1 MLPQM
6 YKKTSL
12 FEPFKMLVAHK
23 PSADYSITS
32 VVPAPIRYGFETQLI
47 VTNHGQ
53 GQLGNYND
61 SRPALKIRVNSDEYG
76 NNALFPASLRRLD
89 EFQIYSDNV
98 ADMELQPTMKVG
110 DSFARTGGEDG
121 DAMTLA
127 EIAQDLCNLIND
139 KDFNMIASIDPDND
153 TQVIV
158 QSVSLFDNLIVQ
170 FLQYSYDLFNG
181 VPPFLIYDMENNL
194 LYDPSDDHKLGR
206 KQVVREKSILPM
218 SELKESP
225 VANDF
230 SNFIKSI
237 KFIPIYVFTDIRTAD
252 QKVRFIAPSGN
263 TVEMVYNPLTQN
275 TITYN
280 LVGGVYVKTEVAVD
294 NLTITSLDA
303 PQADAMRV
311 VGSLEKNK
319 QTILD
324 LIAPF

>member
-32 VVPAPIRYGFETQLI
+32 EVPAPIRYGFETQLV

-53 GQLGNYND
+53 AQLGNYND
-61 SRPALKIRVNSDEYG
+61 SRPAVKIKVMSDEYG
-76 NNALFPASLRRLD
+76 NNLLAPATLRRPD
-89 EFQIYSDNV
+89 EFQIYSDNL
-98 ADMELQPTMKVG
+98 ADMELLPTMKVG
-110 DSFARTGGEDG
+110 DAFARTGGEDADG
-121 DAMTLA
+121 MTTA
-127 EIAQDLCNLIND
+127 EIAQDLCNFIND
-139 KDFNMIASIDPDND
+139 KDFNMIASIDPDDD

-158 QSVSLFDNLIVQ
+158 QSVSLFDNLIIQ
-170 FLQYSYDLFNG
+170 FMQFSYDLFNG
-181 VPPFLIYDMENNL
+181 NPPFLVYDMEGAL
-194 LYDPSDDHKLGR
+194 LFDPTVDHKLG
-206 KQVVREKSILPM
+206 KKEIVREKSILPM
-218 SELKESP
+218 TELKESP

-237 KFIPIYVFTDIRTAD
+237 KYIPTYVHTNIKTAD
-252 QKVRFIAPSGN
+252 QTVRFVAPSGN
-263 TVEMVYNPLTQN
+263 SVEMVYNPLTKN

-280 LVGGVYVKTEVAVD
+280 LVGGVYVKTEVPVD
-294 NLTITSLDA
+294 NLTITSLGA

-311 VGSLEKNK
+311 VGSLDKNK
-319 QTILD
+319 QTIID

>member
-1 MLPQM
+1 M

-12 FEPFKMLVAHK
+12 FEPFKILVAHK

-32 VVPAPIRYGFETQLI
+32 EVPAPIRYGFETQLV

-61 SRPALKIRVNSDEYG
+61 SRPAVKIKVMSDEFG
-76 NNALFPASLRRLD
+76 NNALAPATLRRLD
-89 EFQIYSDNV
+89 EFQIYSDNIG
-98 ADMELQPTMKVG
+98 DMELLPTMKVG
-110 DSFARTGGEDG
+110 DAFARTGGEDADG
-121 DAMTLA
+121 MTTA

-139 KDFNMIASIDPDND
+139 KDFNMIASIDPDDD

-158 QSVSLFDNLIVQ
+158 QSVSLFDNLIIQ
-170 FLQYSYDLFNG
+170 FMQFSYDLFNG
-181 VPPFLIYDMENNL
+181 NPPFLVYDMDGAL
-194 LYDPSDDHKLGR
+194 LFDPTIDHKLGR
-206 KQVVREKSILPM
+206 KEIVREKSILPM
-218 SELKESP
+218 AELKESP
-225 VANDF
+225 LANDF

-237 KFIPIYVFTDIRTAD
+237 KYVPTYVHTNISTAD
-252 QKVRFIAPSGN
+252 QTVRFVAPSGN
-263 TVEMVYNPLTQN
+263 SVEMVYNPLTKN

-280 LVGGVYVKTEVAVD
+280 LVGGVYVKTEVPVD
-294 NLTITSLDA
+294 NLTITSLGA

-319 QTILD
+319 QTIID